1 MNALK
6 AFWAKYHNNPWFVAA
21 YTAFGGALAA
31 EIQQAG
37 GINHVAFD
45 EHNVIVMLKTAA
57 LVTGSALW
65 HLYQNPPKKDAQ

>member
-1 MNALK
+1 MGTIRAL
-6 AFWAKYHNNPWFVAA
+6 WAKYRNNPWFVAA

-57 LVTGSALW
+57 LTAGTALW
-65 HLYQNPPKKDAQ
+65 HLYQTSPKAGNT